1 MLVTLTLQDII
12 TKMSSKLQ
20 TQVTWSDWYLEN
32 GLIQTPL
39 DLEKVVDKELYNEA
53 LKLIEEQ

>member
-1 MLVTLTLQDII
+1 
-12 TKMSSKLQ
+12 MSSKLQ

-39 DLEKVVDKELYNEA
+39 DLEKVVDTELYNEA